1 MIIVFYVV
9 GLLFSNILFMY
20 LKSVWCWFFV
30 WIGIMFIFL
39 VCLLKYINKRKFF
52 LEIICKMLCLYFE
65 RNFVWFELKIVYVY
79 KLKFINKLYGI
90 LLLENFIVSL
100 YLWLGKDIWILIK
113 RIFGMFFFSEN
124 KFWWYYI
131 YLKKIVNMDF
141 CI

>member
-20 LKSVWCWFFV
+20 LKSVWYWFFV

-131 YLKKIVNMDF
+131 
-141 CI
+141 

>member
-1 MIIVFYVV
+1 M
-9 GLLFSNILFMY
+9 
-20 LKSVWCWFFV
+20 
-30 WIGIMFIFL
+30 
-39 VCLLKYINKRKFF
+39 
-52 LEIICKMLCLYFE
+52 CLYFE

>member
-1 MIIVFYVV
+1 M
-9 GLLFSNILFMY
+9 
-20 LKSVWCWFFV
+20 
-30 WIGIMFIFL
+30 
-39 VCLLKYINKRKFF
+39 
-52 LEIICKMLCLYFE
+52 CLYFE

-113 RIFGMFFFSEN
+113 RIFGMFFFSGN

-131 YLKKIVNMDF
+131 
-141 CI
+141 